1 MMETQIKARIV
12 KIISDKKLVI
22 NKGVDDGVHKNDS
35 FTIISKNK
43 GQAVKDPETG
53 KTLGYLDAIKAHVVV
68 TFTYPNMSIVEPPIH
83 HFGGIS
89 DNLLSAT
96 RLKSAMYRPFEE
108 RTEQNSLNVDLS
120 QITGDLEESDEPIEI
135 GDFAVKD

>member
-1 MMETQIKARIV
+1 MENQIKARIV

-22 NKGVDDGVHKNDS
+22 NKGANDGVRKNDS

-68 TFTYPNMSIVEPPIH
+68 TFTYPNMSIVESPIH
-83 HFGGIS
+83 HVGGIS
-89 DNLLSAT
+89 DNLLNAT

-108 RTEQNSLNVDLS
+108 RAEQNALNVDLN

>member
-1 MMETQIKARIV
+1 MENQIKARIV

-22 NKGVDDGVHKNDS
+22 NKGVNDGVRKNDS

-83 HFGGIS
+83 HVSGIS
-89 DNLLSAT
+89 DNLLNAT

-108 RTEQNSLNVDLS
+108 RAEQNALNVDLN